1 VAAAFLGAADGGA
14 DDVSHFRTPALPRFL
29 LMLVVAHNG
38 ARIWGGAERA
48 TALLLAGLQARGHRV
63 LLLCNDELVARR
75 AGEMGVPTRIVALG
89 GDGAIHHA
97 LRLAAVLRGLRPDA
111 FIIGTF
117 RKLFLAAL
125 GARLARVPRVVVR
138 VGLETDTPRRAKY
151 RLVLARWVNAVVV
164 NATRIRAAFDALP
177 WLGPERVF
185 VIHNGVD
192 APERRQ
198 PPGAVR
204 AELGIAAG
212 APVVGAVARLA
223 PQKRLDR
230 LLRAV
235 AALSA
240 EVCCV
245 IAGDGEERASLAA
258 LAEELG
264 IAGRVY
270 FLGHRDDT
278 GDVLGALDVFVVSS
292 DREGLSNAMLEAL
305 AAGVPLVSTR
315 VSGADDA
322 LEPFAD
328 GIAPGIIVGSSD
340 DDLPSALRQLLGD
353 ADLRARMADA
363 GRRRAAERFGFEG
376 MLDRW
381 EAVLQP

>member
-1 VAAAFLGAADGGA
+1 MF
-14 DDVSHFRTPALPRFL
+14 
-29 LMLVVAHNG
+29 VVAHNG

-48 TALLLAGLQARGHRV
+48 TVLLLAGLQARGHRV

-75 AGEMGVPTRIVALG
+75 AGEMGVPTRIAALG

-97 LRLAAVLRGLRPDA
+97 LRLAAVLRGLKPDA

-125 GARLARVPRVVVR
+125 GARLAKVPRVVAR

-151 RLVLARWVNAVVV
+151 RLVLARWVDAVVV

-177 WLGPERVF
+177 GIGPERVF
-185 VIHNGVD
+185 VIHNGIV

-198 PPGAVR
+198 PPGALR
-204 AELGIAAG
+204 AQLGIAAD

-235 AALSA
+235 AALPA
-240 EVCCV
+240 DAHCL
-245 IAGDGEERASLAA
+245 IAGDGEERASLSA
-258 LAEELG
+258 LAQELG
-264 IAGRVY
+264 IAGRVD
-270 FLGHRDDT
+270 FLGDRDDT

-305 AAGVPLVSTR
+305 AAGVPVVSTR

-340 DDLPSALRQLLGD
+340 DDLASALRQLLGD

-381 EAVLQP
+381 EAVLRP